1 MNTKSLYLSLTIFSA
16 IFNNSAIADSSQ
28 STTTLGTGKEIFSG
42 LYINGSVGHAHL
54 GAQKNSQ
61 FTTGGGL
68 VVGGGKDL
76 ASNGFLSSANFGWGH
91 FAGPVYFA
99 IEAGALHD
107 GQKANT
113 DAHSRVGIVVLGF
126 KETLTRENG
135 LELKLKLGS
144 MVGENVLVYGSLG
157 AEHSRFTYHGSFDVN
172 QSKVSKSLYAI
183 VPGVGVKMALSDRLS
198 LDLNYGYSFY
208 QRWTI
213 NNLPLDNGQVTAKL
227 RPSVSTARLGISFR
241 L

>member
-16 IFNNSAIADSSQ
+16 FFNNSAIADSSQ
-28 STTTLGTGKEIFSG
+28 SMNASPTGKEVFSG
-42 LYINGSVGHAHL
+42 LYINGSVGHSHL
-54 GAQKNSQ
+54 GARKNSQ
-61 FTTGGGL
+61 FTTGGGI

-76 ASNGFLSSANFGWGH
+76 SSNGFLCSANLGWAH
-91 FAGPVYFA
+91 FTGPVYFA
-99 IEAGALHD
+99 VEIGALHD

-113 DAHSRVGIVVLGF
+113 DAHSRVGIVRPNF
-126 KETLTRENG
+126 KESLTRENG
-135 LELKLKLGS
+135 LELKVKLGS

-157 AEHSRFTYHGSFDVN
+157 AERSRFTYQGSFDIN
-172 QSKVSKSLYAI
+172 HSKISKSLNAI
-183 VPGVGVKMALSDRLS
+183 VPGLGVKVALSDRLS
-198 LDLNYGYSFY
+198 FDFNYGYSFY

-213 NNLPLDNGQVTAKL
+213 NNLSLDNGQVTAKL